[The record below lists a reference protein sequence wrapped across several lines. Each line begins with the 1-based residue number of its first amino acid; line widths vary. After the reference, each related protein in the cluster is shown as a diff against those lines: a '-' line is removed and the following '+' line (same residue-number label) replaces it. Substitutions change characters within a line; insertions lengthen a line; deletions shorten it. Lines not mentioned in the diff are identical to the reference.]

1 VAACSRVNELGS
13 HPNLLA
19 TRLNAAFE
27 YIADAEIATNGPHVR
42 GLASVNL
49 SRITSDDEQVLRV
62 REVGNDILGN
72 PVGEATPFRIHSN
85 VLERQDRD
93 GSFFR

>member
-1 VAACSRVNELGS
+1 MAACPCIDELGG
-13 HPNLLA
+13 HPNLIA

-27 YIADAEIATNGPHVR
+27 YIADAEIAANGPHVR

-49 SRITSDDEQVLRV
+49 SRITSDDKQVLRV

-72 PVGEATPFRIHSN
+72 PVGEVIPFRILSN